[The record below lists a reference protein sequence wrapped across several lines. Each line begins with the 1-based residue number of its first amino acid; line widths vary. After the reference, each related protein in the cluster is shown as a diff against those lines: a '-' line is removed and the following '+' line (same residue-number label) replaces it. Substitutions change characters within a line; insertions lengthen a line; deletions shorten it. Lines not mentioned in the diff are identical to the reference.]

1 MPVPALVFDQS
12 EGIIWR
18 ICSGDKGE
26 GDDISP
32 DSSSVR
38 SRELE

>member
-1 MPVPALVFDQS
+1 MHVPALVFDQS

-18 ICSGDKGE
+18 TCSGDKGE

-32 DSSSVR
+32 DISSVR
-38 SRELE
+38 SWKL